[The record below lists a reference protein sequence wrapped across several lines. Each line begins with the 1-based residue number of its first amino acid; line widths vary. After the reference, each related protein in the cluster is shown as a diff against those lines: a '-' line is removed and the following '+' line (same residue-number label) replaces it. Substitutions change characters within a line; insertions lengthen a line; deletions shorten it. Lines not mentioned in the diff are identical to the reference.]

1 MSSSP
6 TLPFANFG
14 TQTEFTTGFPG
25 SSACKQQIMRLLSLH
40 NHENQFL
47 NWIFSYISLYI
58 SSRFY
63 FSEETLT
70 KTTISLPS
78 GWFRVHFSI
87 MFRTFPNLYSLD
99 HGEKRFLMAHKIRL
113 WTSLYDHK
121 EGFQM
126 KLILIMCYVL
136 EEASVL
142 NWKSWH
148 HCLGLKGW
156 NEEVSFFPQA

>member
-25 SSACKQQIMRLLSLH
+25 SSACKQQIIRLLSLH

-70 KTTISLPS
+70 KTTISHPS

-87 MFRTFPNLYSLD
+87 TFRTFPNLYSLD
-99 HGEKRFLMAHKIRL
+99 HGEKCFLMAHEIRL
-113 WTSLYDHK
+113 WTSLYGPPYMITRRVFRWNWSSLCVMCQK
-121 EGFQM
+121 RPQFWTEGPD
-126 KLILIMCYVL
+126 IIV
-136 EEASVL
+136 
-142 NWKSWH
+142 WD
-148 HCLGLKGW
+148 
-156 NEEVSFFPQA
+156 